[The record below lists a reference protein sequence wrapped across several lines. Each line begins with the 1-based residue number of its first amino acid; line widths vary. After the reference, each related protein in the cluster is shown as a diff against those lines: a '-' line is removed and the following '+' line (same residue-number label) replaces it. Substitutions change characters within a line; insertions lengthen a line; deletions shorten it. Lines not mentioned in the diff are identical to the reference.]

1 MGRYYDGDIEGKF
14 WFAIMES
21 DVASVFGDEGEEI
34 YYCEAR
40 LEFIRASE
48 IRRLTAK
55 EKGTLCSEPSY
66 LYYNYGYSR
75 IDGVE
80 KTNFK
85 IDVLQKK
92 IKDSKSLIAQYASL
106 IDEKKSKDM
115 LKSKDY
121 IKRLYLLSYLIR
133 DRRLRETSA
142 TRYDNMLFGV
152 ANLLSCVNKIKKVD
166 ALCEVAIGS
175 KIFAS
180 LLKSGKCEFEGEL

>member
-1 MGRYYDGDIEGKF
+1 M
-14 WFAIMES
+14 
-21 DVASVFGDEGEEI
+21 
-34 YYCEAR
+34 
-40 LEFIRASE
+40 
-48 IRRLTAK
+48 
-55 EKGTLCSEPSY
+55 
-66 LYYNYGYSR
+66 
-75 IDGVE
+75 E

-92 IKDSKSLIAQYASL
+92 IKASKSLIAQYASL

-115 LKSKDY
+115 LKSNDY

-142 TRYDNMLFGV
+142 TRYANMLFGV
-152 ANLLSCVNKIKKVD
+152 ANLLSCVNKIKKVK

-180 LLKSGKCEFEGEL
+180 LLKNGKCEFEGEL